1 MMILNFILSTVSH
14 WRNFPVSKYGF
25 NILRLFCNDQA
36 SSRYKVRTIPALS
49 DNYMYLLIDKIEKC
63 ALAVDPVEPDKI
75 LKSAE
80 MEDVQLK
87 AILTTHHHFDH
98 AGGNAAISSK
108 LQNIPIFGG
117 DDRIEALTKK
127 LFHNEVFQVNK
138 INIQCLHTPCHTSGH
153 VCYFIQSDEPICF
166 TGDTL
171 FIAGCGRFFEGSAE
185 QMHKSLSILSNL
197 PLNTR
202 IYCGHE
208 YTLSNL
214 KFALTVEPNNAAILK
229 RLKSAEESLKNM
241 EPTVPSTIKD
251 ELSFNPFLRVHEEA
265 VKKFTKQTEPA
276 AVIKSLRELKNNF
289 VS

>member
-1 MMILNFILSTVSH
+1 MMIFNCMLKSVRHSFNFRALN
-14 WRNFPVSKYGF
+14 YCF
-25 NILRLFCNDQA
+25 NILRLFSNDQT
-36 SSRYKVRTIPALS
+36 SSRYKVLTISALT

-63 ALAVDPVEPDKI
+63 AFAVDPVEPDKI
-75 LKSAE
+75 LKCAE
-80 MEDVQLK
+80 KEDVQLK
-87 AILTTHHHFDH
+87 AVLTTHHHFDH
-98 AGGNAAISSK
+98 AGGNAIISSMIK
-108 LQNIPIFGG
+108 NIPIFGG
-117 DDRIEALTKK
+117 DDRIDALNRK
-127 LFHNEVFQVNK
+127 LSHNEVFQIDK
-138 INIQCLHTPCHTSGH
+138 TNIKCLHTPCHTSGH

-185 QMHKSLSILSNL
+185 QMHKSLNILSKL

-241 EPTVPSTIKD
+241 QPTVPSTIKD

-265 VKKFTKQTEPA
+265 IKIFTEQTEPA
-276 AVIKSLRELKNNF
+276 AVIKRLRELKNNF